1 MPIKPE
7 SHNHCPAT
15 RPSTRAR
22 ILARAGN
29 RCEQCHVANG
39 DDIVRGIDKDAGTF
53 QRLEGDGEVFAADD
67 GRLLGYCKASEY
79 CGCKWTRIVLTIV
92 RLDHAPEHTSNDNL
106 KVLCQR
112 CRLAHGAKHR
122 RTRVAATRR
131 ARRAIGDLFDDAVTG
146 ESE

>member
-7 SHNHCPAT
+7 TRSLCPAT
-15 RPSTRAR
+15 WPATRAC

-29 RCEQCHVANG
+29 RCEQCHVVNG

-53 QRLEGDGEVFAADD
+53 QRLEGDGEVFAVDD
-67 GRLLGYCKASEY
+67 GCLLGYCKASEY

-92 RLDHAPEHTSNDNL
+92 RLDHSPEHASDDNL
-106 KVLCQR
+106 KALCQR
-112 CRLAHGAKHR
+112 CGLAHDAEHR
-122 RTRVAATRR
+122 RAKAAATRR
-131 ARRAIGDLFDDAVTG
+131 ARKAIGDLFDVAVTG

>member
-7 SHNHCPAT
+7 TRSLCPAT
-15 RPSTRAR
+15 WPATRAR

-53 QRLEGDGEVFAADD
+53 QRLEGDGEVFAAED

-92 RLDHAPEHTSNDNL
+92 RLDHVPEHDEDDNL
-106 KVLCQR
+106 RALCQR
-112 CRLAHGAKHR
+112 CGLAHDAEHR
-122 RTRVAATRR
+122 RTKAATTRR
-131 ARRAIGDLFDDAVTG
+131 ARKAIGDLFDVATTG

>member
-7 SHNHCPAT
+7 PHNHCPAT
-15 RPSTRAR
+15 WPATRAR

-39 DDIVRGIDKDAGTF
+39 DDVVRGIDKDAGTF

-79 CGCKWTRIVLTIV
+79 CGCKWTRIVLTIA
-92 RLDHAPEHTSNDNL
+92 RLDHVHEHASDDNL
-106 KVLCQR
+106 KALCQR
-112 CRLAHGAKHR
+112 CGLAHRAEHR
-122 RTRVAATRR
+122 RTKAAATRR
-131 ARRAIGDLFDDAVTG
+131 ARNAIGDLFDVAVMG

>member
-7 SHNHCPAT
+7 AHSHVSAT
-15 RPSTRAR
+15 WLATRAR

-29 RCEQCHVANG
+29 RCEQCQVAHG

-79 CGCKWTRIVLTIV
+79 CGNKWTRIVLTIV
-92 RLDHAPEHTSNDNL
+92 RLDHVREHVSDDNL
-106 KVLCQR
+106 KALCQR
-112 CRLAHGAKHR
+112 CRLAQDAEHR
-122 RTRVAATRR
+122 RANAAATRR
-131 ARRAIGDLFDDAVTG
+131 ARKAIGDLFDVEVTG
-146 ESE
+146 ERE

>member
-7 SHNHCPAT
+7 AHSHVSAT
-15 RPSTRAR
+15 WLATRAR

-29 RCEQCHVANG
+29 RCEQCQVAHG

-79 CGCKWTRIVLTIV
+79 CGNKWTRIVLTIV
-92 RLDHAPEHTSNDNL
+92 RLDHVREHVSDDNL
-106 KVLCQR
+106 KALSASAAASPRTPSNGAPMRLQPAGHAK
-112 CRLAHGAKHR
+112 RLATCSTSK
-122 RTRVAATRR
+122 
-131 ARRAIGDLFDDAVTG
+131 
-146 ESE
+146 